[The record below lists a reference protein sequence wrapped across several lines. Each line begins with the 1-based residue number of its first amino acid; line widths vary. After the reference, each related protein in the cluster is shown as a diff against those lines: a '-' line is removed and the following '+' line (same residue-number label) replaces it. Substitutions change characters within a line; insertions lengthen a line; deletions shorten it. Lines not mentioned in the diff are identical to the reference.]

1 MKTGKIKIKETEYI
15 TCFSTRVLIAIEER
29 EGDSTEGL
37 KRILND
43 SKLDDLFW
51 LLAQLIDAGARYA
64 KMEGLNNPEPLT
76 KDELIDMIGVDEY
89 PSIFGEITQTVISG
103 NTPNIETKPLKNAE
117 TTPKDE

>member
-1 MKTGKIKIKETEYI
+1 MKTGKIKETEYI